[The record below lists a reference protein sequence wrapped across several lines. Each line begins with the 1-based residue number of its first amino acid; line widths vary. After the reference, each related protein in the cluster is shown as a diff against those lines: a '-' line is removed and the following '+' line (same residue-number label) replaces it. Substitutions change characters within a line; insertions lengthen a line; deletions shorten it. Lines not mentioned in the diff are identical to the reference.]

1 VSLQDSN
8 VATIPEDGLTD
19 TKAARI
25 TEYKKRRQPYSTK
38 RISQAELEEHLA
50 AGWELDRE
58 MQRGVRVR
66 RSKSLDEQLENQL
79 WVLLYLLGY
88 EKLNT
93 GRHFKIS
100 VDVEGKKISKQIDVL
115 ALDDE
120 TAVVAECKSAET
132 MKSKSLQAEISE
144 FDSIKKQV
152 ANAIRA
158 HGGAGYKPKIIWL
171 MVTARI
177 RWKENDLARA
187 KDRQIHVVREH
198 ELRYFMEIA
207 KILGRAAKYQFHSE
221 FLRGQSIPALS
232 QNYVPA
238 SRFKLGGRAAY
249 SFTISAVDLLR
260 RAFVN
265 HRDLRDPSG
274 APTYQRLINPGRLK
288 KIAGFLEGGGYFA
301 NSVLV
306 NFHHDLR
313 FDISDRDPGADT
325 QFGRLYL
332 PDTYKSCW
340 IIDGQHRI
348 YGAAVVNDP
357 ARAPAIPVV
366 AFERLP
372 AEEEANLFATINR
385 EQKQVQKKLLDEL
398 DGELKWGSDDPRE
411 AISAIAV
418 RALDMLRGEVLG
430 PFEDRIALPGMRGR
444 QQPLT
449 VPQLKPAILQSAL
462 IGRISARDGR
472 FVPGPLTGST
482 HEETLANLTSF
493 LGTFF
498 ESIRRANPD
507 RWAGTSVPLCHNTA
521 VAALIRLASELVR
534 HLETVERLDV
544 HELDPSDLAD
554 QIELLARPFI
564 DFCQCASDEEFKVR
578 FPITFGTGG
587 PKRYFLQAAALI
599 AESTP
604 SLKVEGLDEFRLNS
618 SKGRTDQ
625 GDQAVRWIVDN
636 LHRYVVSRLRE
647 IYGSD
652 FFEKGIKSKDIKIK
666 AYSKRAD
673 TDPDGS
679 TPLENY
685 LDVIELKKIV
695 ESSEN
700 WPHFKDTLSIP
711 MPGQQ
716 KGLAKYIKWM
726 DDFNDVRKIYAH
738 PFNRSYSDS
747 DMELLTLIEG
757 ELRSRSSNG

>member
-1 VSLQDSN
+1 MADSN
-8 VATIPEDGLTD
+8 TATIPSDGLTE
-19 TKAARI
+19 TRAARI
-25 TEYKKRRQPYSTK
+25 AEYKKRRQPYSTK
-38 RISQAELEEHLA
+38 RISQAELEDHLA
-50 AGWELDRE
+50 AGWEKDRD

-66 RSKSLDEQLENQL
+66 RIKRLDEQLENQL

-93 GRHFKIS
+93 GRHFKVT
-100 VDVEGKKISKQIDVL
+100 VDVDGKKITKQIDVL

-120 TAVVAECKSAET
+120 TAVVAECKSAES
-132 MKSKSLQAEISE
+132 MKSKSLQAELSE
-144 FDSIKKQV
+144 FDSVKKQI

-158 HGGAGYKPKIIWL
+158 HGGPGYKPKIIWL

-207 KILGRAAKYQFHSE
+207 KTLGRAAKYQFHAE
-221 FLRGQSIPALS
+221 FLRGQSIPALT
-232 QNYVPA
+232 QTYVMA
-238 SRFKLGGRAAY
+238 SRFRLGGRHAY
-249 SFTISAVDLLR
+249 SFTISAEDLLR

-306 NFHHDLR
+306 NFHNDMR
-313 FDISDRDPGADT
+313 FDHGERDPASET

-348 YGAAVVNDP
+348 YGAAVVNDSSK
-357 ARAPAIPVV
+357 APSIPVV

-398 DGELKWGSDDPRE
+398 DGELKWGSDDPKE
-411 AISAIAV
+411 ALSAIAV
-418 RALDMLRGEVLG
+418 RSLDMLRGEVLG

-462 IGRISARDGR
+462 IGRLSVRDGR
-472 FVPGPLTGST
+472 LVDGPLTGAKD
-482 HEETLANLTSF
+482 EETLANLTSF
-493 LGTFF
+493 LSTFF
-498 ESIRRANPD
+498 EAIRSVNPD
-507 RWAGTSVPLCHNTA
+507 RWAGSSVPLCHNVA
-521 VAALIRLASELVR
+521 VAALIRLSAELVR
-534 HLETVERLDV
+534 HLETVERIDV
-544 HELDPSDLAD
+544 REVDPSDLAE
-554 QIELLARPFI
+554 QAILLAQPFI
-564 DFCQCASDEEFKVR
+564 EFCQNAPDEEFKAR

-599 AESTP
+599 AESLP
-604 SLKVEGLDEFRLNS
+604 SLKVDGLDEFRLNS

-625 GDQAVRWIVDN
+625 GDQAVRWISDN
-636 LHRYVVSRLRE
+636 LHRYVVQRLRE
-647 IYGSD
+647 IYGED
-652 FFEKGIKSKDIKIK
+652 FFEKGIKNKDIKIK

-673 TDPDGS
+673 TDPDGN
-679 TPLENY
+679 TPLETY
-685 LDVIELKKIV
+685 LDVIELKKII
-695 ESSEN
+695 ETTEN
-700 WPHFKDTLSIP
+700 WPHFKDTLDIP
-711 MPGQQ
+711 LPGQQ
-716 KGLAKYIKWM
+716 KGLAKYVKWL
-726 DDFNDVRKIYAH
+726 DEFNDIRKIYAH

-747 DMELLTLIEG
+747 DIELLALIES
-757 ELRSRSSNG
+757 ELRARGNV